1 VREGKGGRKAAR
13 GPQDPRLQRGGGAGY
28 RTAGAST
35 GLWWLACG
43 HVRTGLWWLCAQLSG
58 ALAAT
63 VTGMLAH
70 HMPVKPCQALS
81 SPVKRACLP
90 PLAHGACVHNT
101 FLPALWTAAGD

>member
-58 ALAAT
+58 VRRACRNSHRHAGTPHA
-63 VTGMLAH
+63 
-70 HMPVKPCQALS
+70 CQALS